1 MTTTRRNFLQ
11 GTLTAAAAVGATW
24 FDVPEILAKSVK
36 LSKARAASLKKYGGF
51 PMGIQS
57 YSLRAFGID
66 GKEGALQKIDDL
78 GLHWVEFFGR
88 HYPITPDKVKIGAMN
103 AKLAK
108 HDMSVSAHGVNG
120 FGKNHEA
127 NEKIFLF
134 AKLAGIP
141 NISANPSPDSFDSLD
156 KLVAKYNVR
165 IAIHNHGPGAL
176 YDKIEDGLKAVKGH
190 DKRIGFC
197 ADLGHYIRSAE
208 DPVEVI
214 HKLGDR
220 LNGIHLKDFAEQKQ
234 RTKGVI
240 LGKGHL
246 DVTGVF
252 KTLKKVGFPADG
264 ALSLEYEENAA
275 NPIPDIQEC
284 LAIAAEGAQKALKG

>member
-1 MTTTRRNFLQ
+1 MNMNRRSFLQ
-11 GTLTAAAAVGATW
+11 GTLTAAAAAGATW
-24 FDVPEILAKSVK
+24 FDVPELFAKSVK
-36 LSKARAASLKKYGGF
+36 LSKARTASLKKYGGF

-66 GKEGALQKIDDL
+66 GQEGALQKIDDL

-88 HYPITPDKVKIGAMN
+88 HYPITPDKQKIAAMN

-127 NEKIFLF
+127 NERIFQF

-220 LNGIHLKDFAEQKQ
+220 LYGIHLKDFAEQKKQ
-234 RTKGVI
+234 AKGVI
-240 LGKGHL
+240 IGKGHL
-246 DVTGVF
+246 DVKGVF
-252 KTLKKVGFPADG
+252 KALKKVRFPADG